1 MGDPGT
7 GPAFAGYHNRTSS
20 RFGGY
25 VHIAI
30 AEDRAVIRGRRVG
43 RTARGTWLAAQAV
56 IMALAL
62 ASVVNAIVVGGRA
75 AWTWFA
81 AALVVEWMVSSL
93 GALFIW
99 WPADLGRMGFMWML
113 AGSHKPQ
120 AEASAERTYT
130 TIELPRSAISRAAV
144 TKWYS
149 RHGLWLV
156 SWPWQLVALAGADT
170 QVVFDAN
177 DPDRPGHVLVFSL
190 NMESRESAER
200 LVCALRDARRSEQGA
215 QRSPL

>member
-1 MGDPGT
+1 MGDPDT
-7 GPAFAGYHNRTSS
+7 SLAFAGYHNRTSS

-25 VHIAI
+25 VHITI
-30 AEDRAVIRGRRVG
+30 AEDRAVLSGRRVG

-75 AWTWFA
+75 AWTWFV
-81 AALVVEWMVSSL
+81 AALIVEWLVSSL
-93 GALFIW
+93 GALLLW
-99 WPADLGRMGFMWML
+99 WPADLGRMGFVWML
-113 AGSHKPQ
+113 AGRHKPQ
-120 AEASAERTYT
+120 AEALAGRNST
-130 TIELPRSAISRAAV
+130 TIELPLLTVSCAAV

-170 QVVFDAN
+170 QVVFDAD

-190 NMESRESAER
+190 NMESREAAER
-200 LVCALRDARRSEQGA
+200 LVEALRHTRRSEQGA
-215 QRSPL
+215 QRSLL